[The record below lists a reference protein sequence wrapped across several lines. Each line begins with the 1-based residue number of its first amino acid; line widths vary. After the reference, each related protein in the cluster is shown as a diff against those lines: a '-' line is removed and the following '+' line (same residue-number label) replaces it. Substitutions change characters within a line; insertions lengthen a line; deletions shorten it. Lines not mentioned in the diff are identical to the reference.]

1 MTSNSIVF
9 AMPSLFHVG
18 VSETKH
24 THSHTCAVW
33 TYKVCM
39 VYNWNINYKRVFK
52 MLNNTY
58 TKIPQQ
64 STQNNFR
71 NQHDWLAM
79 HTLTH
84 THEHKYNRRL
94 LNDLFINHRQ
104 STETSCDFLL
114 SIQCFLN
121 FSFFSLHWIVWTT
134 EFFSKF
140 NMNTPAKLKSHS
152 KFFHSIF
159 SKLFVQSTLKSIY
172 FILIVHT
179 YHVNGIVHL
188 FEANILAIK
197 FIILSCESRL
207 Q

>member
-1 MTSNSIVF
+1 MTSNVIVF

-39 VYNWNINYKRVFK
+39 VYNWNINYKRVLK
-52 MLNNTY
+52 MVNNTN
-58 TKIPQQ
+58 TQIPQQ

-71 NQHDWLAM
+71 NQHDRLAM

-114 SIQCFLN
+114 SIQCFSN

-140 NMNTPAKLKSHS
+140 NMNTPAKL
-152 KFFHSIF
+152 
-159 SKLFVQSTLKSIY
+159 
-172 FILIVHT
+172 
-179 YHVNGIVHL
+179 
-188 FEANILAIK
+188 
-197 FIILSCESRL
+197 
-207 Q
+207 